1 MFPTDENSQVN
12 ISNYFQKCFKPEFD
26 VNKPSKITEFVYKIN
41 SYLLLCTIFLSNFGI
56 LLLDKLPEETTIRMQ
71 VKIPIWIFIGL
82 MILISAIIC
91 SILAKQPENQT
102 AVSFKVSQ
110 STSAMDTGI
119 VTSEKEKNE
128 IPCPRYLMIS
138 SFLVLPIPTLAFRS
152 PIEMIKSLSGNFT
165 TID

>member
-1 MFPTDENSQVN
+1 MF
-12 ISNYFQKCFKPEFD
+12 
-26 VNKPSKITEFVYKIN
+26 
-41 SYLLLCTIFLSNFGI
+41 LCTIFLSNFGI

-128 IPCPRYLMIS
+128 IPWKI
-138 SFLVLPIPTLAFRS
+138 
-152 PIEMIKSLSGNFT
+152 T
-165 TID
+165 TRHF

>member
-1 MFPTDENSQVN
+1 MLVMSIGHCLNDANDDNEDCAKNYHEILIENEGRNNS
-12 ISNYFQKCFKPEFD
+12 KCFKPEFD

-102 AVSFKVSQ
+102 AVSFKVGV
-110 STSAMDTGI
+110 MFI
-119 VTSEKEKNE
+119 RIK
-128 IPCPRYLMIS
+128 YLF
-138 SFLVLPIPTLAFRS
+138 FLI
-152 PIEMIKSLSGNFT
+152 I
-165 TID
+165 